1 MPRIMATITFAVVS
15 TLLMAGCSG
24 IQKAPRC
31 KGPYQ
36 PINAPEH
43 YLPSKGHAS

>member
-1 MPRIMATITFAVVS
+1 MPRIMATITLAIVT
-15 TLLMAGCSG
+15 TLLLVGCAGV
-24 IQKAPRC
+24 QKAPRC

-43 YLPSKGHAS
+43 YLPVKGHAS